1 MGVMPAIDVHCAS
14 LLMNISATLV
24 GGLQI
29 DRASDS
35 LRSLVERSLP
45 SGAAGPGSTS
55 PHPPSFSQFPL
66 FSFTICTDGYCPL
79 KTDCDFHS
87 ANSWHPPMPVLREST
102 ASTDQRIKCQ
112 IRIFLSQ
119 LQLHLSLAEQVSA
132 SNQPSPTTQKLFCQP
147 QNSCRNCQ
155 ILSHWTK
162 IKAHSAVLG
171 FVMLGVFYV
180 SGLSFLVWF

>member
-1 MGVMPAIDVHCAS
+1 MGVMPAIDVHCAR

-66 FSFTICTDGYCPL
+66 FSFTICSDRYCPL
-79 KTDCDFHS
+79 KRECDFYS

-112 IRIFLSQ
+112 IRIFLSY
-119 LQLHLSLAEQVSA
+119 
-132 SNQPSPTTQKLFCQP
+132 
-147 QNSCRNCQ
+147 
-155 ILSHWTK
+155 I
-162 IKAHSAVLG
+162 
-171 FVMLGVFYV
+171 
-180 SGLSFLVWF
+180 FLVWNVLIVLDWFHKLGDGLQFFHWLKHKPHYRIFFWQQLEV